1 MTESVEIQPVEPVV
15 KVSEFEAW
23 VREFTGGPNGCQVPH
38 GGTCIR
44 PDILLH
50 NDKTCNKCDYNE
62 FCLCSSKKL
71 AKRKPALA
79 NGVS

>member
-1 MTESVEIQPVEPVV
+1 MTESTEALPEEPAIQMT
-15 KVSEFEAW
+15 EFEAW
-23 VREFTGGPNGCQVPH
+23 VREFTGGPNGSQISN

-50 NDKTCNKCDYNE
+50 NDKTCNKCECNA

-79 NGVS
+79 NSVS